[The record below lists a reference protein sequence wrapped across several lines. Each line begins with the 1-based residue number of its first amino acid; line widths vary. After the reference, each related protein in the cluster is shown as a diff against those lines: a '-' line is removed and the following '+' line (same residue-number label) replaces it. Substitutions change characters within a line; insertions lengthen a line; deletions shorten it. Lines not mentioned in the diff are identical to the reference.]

1 MDLDDITDV
10 AFGVDAII
18 VDAEAGIAASVNLLC
33 RFTDK
38 DGVTRDLGRAY
49 SVSDAIRLGKTIL
62 DYAEAAELHAR
73 AIGGDQAAAAALE
86 EKGKQW
92 EEDHSNDKWFN

>member
-62 DYAEAAELHAR
+62 DYAEAAEL
-73 AIGGDQAAAAALE
+73 E